1 MAKKRQETACFIIW
15 NLISKHGYN
24 VECLQSE
31 SKTRRDAMEHMSQNV
46 ISSSA
51 AIVLADPLIGHA
63 LTPQEVAMAYDS
75 YAADYDKLKGWKAA
89 EILALDQARSY
100 YSLRRV
106 VRS

>member
-1 MAKKRQETACFIIW
+1 
-15 NLISKHGYN
+15 
-24 VECLQSE
+24 
-31 SKTRRDAMEHMSQNV
+31 MEHMSQNV

-63 LTPQEVAMAYDS
+63 LTPQEVATAYDS

-106 VRS
+106 LEIGVGTGLNLEKYNSSKLESLKLVDFSQGMLG